1 MTGKASGC
9 EVELSRNRF
18 TNQEAFVSHAN
29 AALTPRA
36 RLRLARLVVETG
48 WTYAAAAKMFMVSP
62 RTAKKWA
69 DRFRAEGTA
78 GMVDRSSRPHHSP
91 TKTSQQVMRRIVDV
105 RWRQRLGPVQI
116 AGQLTMPAS
125 TVHAVL
131 TRCRINRLSY
141 IDRVTGEPLRRYEHA
156 HPGSLIHV
164 DVTKFANIPDGGGHK
179 FLSREHGG
187 RNRRRTAHRTG
198 DRGDRTKNWRPII
211 GTAFVHTVIDDHSR
225 MAYAEICTDEKA
237 ATAVAVLQRAVA
249 WFSERGVT
257 VERVLSDNG
266 SAYRSYAWRD
276 ACTQLHI
283 TPKRTRPY
291 RPQTNGKIERF
302 HRTLADGWAYAHF
315 YESTEQRN
323 TALPD
328 WLHFYNHHRAH
339 SAIGGQ
345 PPVTRLTNLPGH
357 HI

>member
-1 MTGKASGC
+1 
-9 EVELSRNRF
+9 
-18 TNQEAFVSHAN
+18 VSHAN

-36 RLRLARLVVETG
+36 RLRLAQLVVESG
-48 WTYAAAAKMFMVSP
+48 WTYAAAAKMFMVAP

-69 DRFRAEGTA
+69 DRFRTEGAA
-78 GMVDRSSRPHHSP
+78 GMVDRSSRPHVSP
-91 TKTSQQVMRRIVDV
+91 AKTSAQVVRRIVKL
-105 RWRQRLGPVQI
+105 RWRKRLGPVQI
-116 AGQLTMPAS
+116 AGQLGVPAS

-131 TRCRINRLSY
+131 TRCRINRLSH
-141 IDRVTGEPLRRYEHA
+141 IDRVTGEPLRRYEHP

-179 FLSREHGG
+179 FVSRAQG
-187 RNRRRTAHRTG
+187 RRNAIATGYRTG
-198 DRGDRTKNWRPII
+198 ERGDPANHYRARI
-211 GTAFVHTVIDDHSR
+211 GIAFVHTVIDDHSR
-225 MAYAEICTDEKA
+225 VAYAEICTDEKA
-237 ATAVAVLQRAVA
+237 ATAIGVLQRAVA
-249 WFSERGVT
+249 WFAERGVT

-276 ACTQLHI
+276 ACTELGV

-302 HRTLADGWAYAHF
+302 HRTLADGWAYTRL
-315 YESTEQRN
+315 YESTQQRN
-323 TALPD
+323 TALPA

-345 PPVTRLTNLPGH
+345 TPVTRLTNLPRH
-357 HI
+357 HS